1 MTFKDCLDDIRKYC
15 KDNFFI
21 NNPEYKTLKQLGKW
35 TGNTP
40 KYLYMYK
47 ENGKDLTIPIG
58 LFSKIKSKFDL
69 SMYKKQI
76 KLADDKKIIFENDI
90 NLYDY
95 QKVAVYEM
103 IKKGYGILL
112 APTGSGKT
120 QMGIALACKLGYKTL
135 WITHTKDLLK
145 QSYDRAKQY
154 IDDKYLGTITD
165 GKINIKDGITFSTI
179 QTLSKLDLQSLKYE
193 FNTVIVDEC
202 HRLAGTPT
210 KLKQFSK
217 VVNSIASRHKYGL
230 TATLHRSDKLEETTI
245 AYLGNIAYEVKREF
259 VKDKIINPKIFKI
272 DTGIE
277 LTDDCLSTDGTID
290 NNKLLT
296 YLSQNTY
303 RNLTICKYILNN
315 KNNYNLILSHRIEQL
330 ENIYNM
336 LPDEEKEKAVL
347 LSSKLN
353 KKAREKAIEDMKE
366 GIKHYMFATYSLAKE
381 GLDIQRLDRLY
392 LASSSKDKAVVQQ
405 SVGRVMRVFENK
417 DIPIVYDF
425 VDDYIKANKDFIKR
439 KGFYKNCGC
448 DVNG

>member
-1 MTFKDCLDDIRKYC
+1 
-15 KDNFFI
+15 
-21 NNPEYKTLKQLGKW
+21 
-35 TGNTP
+35 
-40 KYLYMYK
+40 MYS
-47 ENGKDLTIPIG
+47 ENENDLTIPIG

-69 SMYKKQI
+69 SIYKKQI
-76 KLADDKKIIFENDI
+76 QLSDDKKFIFENNI

-95 QKVAVYEM
+95 QQVAVYEM

-154 IDDKYLGTITD
+154 IDDKYLGTITE
-165 GKINIKDGITFSTI
+165 GKINIKEGITFSTI
-179 QTLSKLDLQSLKYE
+179 QTLNQQDLHSLKYE

-202 HRLAGTPT
+202 HRLAGTPA

-217 VVNSIASRHKYGL
+217 VVNSLAARHKYGL
-230 TATLHRSDKLEETTI
+230 TATLHRSDKLEQTTI
-245 AYLGNIAYEVKREF
+245 AYLGNIAYKVKREY
-259 VKDKIINPKIFKI
+259 VKDKIINPKIVKV

-277 LTDDCLSTDGTID
+277 LTDECLSTDGTID
-290 NNKLLT
+290 NHRLLT
-296 YLSQNTY
+296 YLSNNVD
-303 RNLTICKYILNN
+303 RNLLIKEYILQN

-336 LPDEEKEKAVL
+336 LPDDEKEKAVL

-353 KKAREKAIEDMKE
+353 KKSREKAIEDMQQGLKR
-366 GIKHYMFATYSLAKE
+366 YMFATYSLAKE

-392 LASSSKDKAVVQQ
+392 LVSSSKDKAVVQQ
-405 SVGRVMRVFENK
+405 SLGRVMRVFENK
-417 DIPIVYDF
+417 QVPIVYDF
-425 VDDYIKANKDFIKR
+425 VDNYIKANKDFAKR

-448 DVNG
+448 VVSG

>member
-1 MTFKDCLDDIRKYC
+1 
-15 KDNFFI
+15 
-21 NNPEYKTLKQLGKW
+21 
-35 TGNTP
+35 
-40 KYLYMYK
+40 MYS
-47 ENGKDLTIPIG
+47 ENENDLTIPIG

-69 SMYKKQI
+69 SIYKKQI
-76 KLADDKKIIFENDI
+76 QLSDDKKFIFENNI

-95 QKVAVYEM
+95 QQVAVYEM

-145 QSYDRAKQY
+145 QSFDRASQY
-154 IDDKYLGTITD
+154 IDDKCLGTITE
-165 GKINIKDGITFSTI
+165 GKIDIKEGITFATI

-217 VVNSIASRHKYGL
+217 VVNSIASRHKYRL
-230 TATLHRSDKLEETTI
+230 TATLHRSDKLEQTTI

-296 YLSQNTY
+296 YLSQNID
-303 RNLTICKYILNN
+303 RNLIISKYILNN

-330 ENIYNM
+330 ENIYKI
-336 LPDEEKEKAVL
+336 LPDVEKEKAVL
-347 LSSKLN
+347 ISSKVN
-353 KKAREKAIEDMKE
+353 KKAREKAIEDMKQSL
-366 GIKHYMFATYSLAKE
+366 KHYMFALH
-381 GLDIQRLDRLY
+381 
-392 LASSSKDKAVVQQ
+392 
-405 SVGRVMRVFENK
+405 
-417 DIPIVYDF
+417 IP
-425 VDDYIKANKDFIKR
+425 
-439 KGFYKNCGC
+439 
-448 DVNG
+448 

>member
-1 MTFKDCLDDIRKYC
+1 
-15 KDNFFI
+15 
-21 NNPEYKTLKQLGKW
+21 
-35 TGNTP
+35 
-40 KYLYMYK
+40 MYS
-47 ENGKDLTIPIG
+47 ENGNDLIIPIG

-69 SMYKKQI
+69 SIYKKQVS
-76 KLADDKKIIFENDI
+76 LADDKKFNFKSDI

-95 QKVAVYEM
+95 QQVAVYEM

-120 QMGIALACKLGYKTL
+120 QIGIALACKLGYKTL

-165 GKINIKDGITFSTI
+165 GKINIKDGITFATV
-179 QTLSKLDLQSLKYE
+179 QTLSEQDLHSLKYE

-202 HRLAGTPT
+202 HRLSGTPT

-217 VVNSIASRHKYGL
+217 IVNNLAARHKFGL
-230 TATLHRSDKLEETTI
+230 TATLHRSDKLEQTTMS
-245 AYLGNIAYEVKREF
+245 YLGNIAYEVKREY
-259 VKDKIINPKIFKI
+259 VKDKIINPKIIKV

-277 LTDDCLSTDGTID
+277 LTDECLLTDGTID

-296 YLSQNTY
+296 YLSQNAD
-303 RNLTICKYILNN
+303 RNLLISKYILNN
-315 KNNYNLILSHRIEQL
+315 KDNYNLILSHRIEQL
-330 ENIYNM
+330 ENIYIT
-336 LPDEEKEKAVL
+336 LPEGEKEKSVI

-353 KKAREKAIEDMKE
+353 KKSREKAINDMQK
-366 GIKHYMFATYSLAKE
+366 GLKRYMFATYSLAKE

-392 LASSSKDKAVVQQ
+392 LVSASKDKAVVQQ
-405 SVGRVMRVFENK
+405 SIGRVMRIFENK
-417 DIPIVYDF
+417 KTPIVYDF

-448 DVNG
+448 DVSG